1 MTRGIRASQRGFTLI
16 EIMVVVV
23 IIGLLTAAVTT
34 AVFRNVD
41 QARATR
47 VRQDIQAIETALQMY
62 RLDNSRF
69 PSTEQG
75 LAALLQKPT
84 TEPIPPNWKEGGYLT
99 RPAVDPWKN
108 EYIYLSPGEVRDY
121 DLISYGA
128 DGREGGEGTD
138 ADISNSNLD
147 Q

>member
-1 MTRGIRASQRGFTLI
+1 MTRQFRASQRGFTLI

-34 AVFRNVD
+34 AVFKNVD
-41 QARATR
+41 QARTTR
-47 VRQDIQAIETALQMY
+47 VKQDIQALETALQMY

-69 PSTEQG
+69 PTTEQG

-84 TEPIPPNWKEGGYLT
+84 IEPIPANWKDGGYLT
-99 RPAVDPWKN
+99 RPARDPWKN
-108 EYIYLSPGEVRDY
+108 EYIYTSPGETSDY
-121 DLISYGA
+121 DLMSLGA

-138 ADISNSNLD
+138 ADITRWNLD